1 MKFLSRQLTM
11 SETSRLIFDHPLK
24 QWPTAKKRKE
34 KSIEKFEYLKNKKH
48 LYNFL
53 KATIWRKFEKQLTEA
68 LSMLPAQLIY
78 TSGLESSKISIN
90 KVQKQEKNIEGLC
103 LCDNTYL
110 WLIFVKKS
118 PRRIFRRCWDFL
130 KEENFFCSS
139 FFTGKFNM
147 KLFFQIKS
155 TFSVSTDLQ
164 SLNCRKYH

>member
-48 LYNFL
+48 LYNYL

-110 WLIFVKKS
+110 WLIFVKKK
-118 PRRIFRRCWDFL
+118 PKKDFQTVL
-130 KEENFFCSS
+130 GFSERKFFLFQ
-139 FFTGKFNM
+139 FFYWK
-147 KLFFQIKS
+147 
-155 TFSVSTDLQ
+155 V
-164 SLNCRKYH
+164 